1 MERQSAPRIEG
12 LPDRSITRFGERELR
27 EEGIRGVDGPLG
39 MTAKARAFGP
49 VLIVEA
55 EGTGSEFER
64 RPSRPDL
71 PTIDLLFVQQGEF
84 EYLDA
89 GAWRPSRGP
98 LMIAPSGLPN
108 RVRVAGPWRFVV
120 ARIPREALL
129 LHAPTLDDR
138 VSIHEELTLSERSL
152 AVLLSQS
159 VQSEQAA
166 SEADARLIARTVLEM
181 AGAVLRARQC
191 GAWDLEARQAGI
203 RDRAF
208 AMIRRDA
215 ADQGLDPERIAAGAG
230 VSLRYLQ
237 EIFAAGG
244 SSVAAEL
251 RKERARIAR
260 SLLQDPGSG
269 GLGAT
274 EIALRSGFGSS
285 ASMRRALATF
295 YRLGPS
301 ELRQRG
307 GEQLASEG
315 RGIYSGSSSS

>member
-12 LPDRSITRFGERELR
+12 LPDRSITRFGERELGY
-27 EEGIRGVDGPLG
+27 EGVRGVDGPLG

-64 RPSRPDL
+64 RPIRPDL

-84 EYLDA
+84 EYLDGGVWCA
-89 GAWRPSRGP
+89 SRGP

-108 RVRVAGPWRFVV
+108 RVRLAGPWRFVV
-120 ARIPREALL
+120 ARIPRQALL
-129 LHAPTLDDR
+129 VHTPTLDDR

-159 VQSEQAA
+159 VRSEQEA

-181 AGAVLRARQC
+181 AGAVLRHRQ
-191 GAWDLEARQAGI
+191 GGGWELEDRQAGI
-203 RDRAF
+203 RDRAL
-208 AMIRRDA
+208 ALIRSDG
-215 ADQGLDPERIAAGAG
+215 ADPRLDPERIASGVG

-251 RKERARIAR
+251 RKERARVAR
-260 SLLQDPGSG
+260 SLLQDPGFG

-274 EIALRSGFGSS
+274 EIALRAGFGSS
-285 ASMRRALATF
+285 ASMRRALAVF
-295 YRLGPS
+295 YRLGPA
-301 ELRQRG
+301 ELRARRAPQPESPVEVIP
-307 GEQLASEG
+307 GEGPAA
-315 RGIYSGSSSS
+315 